1 MATTSDFIAKI
12 SVQMFGPFS
21 DFLPDLDADMAE
33 NILFIAL
40 ESAKV
45 LRVLV
50 LRDLQ
55 LMRLLRRACKIGSM
69 TGCGC
74 VKD

>member
-12 SVQMFGPFS
+12 SVLMLGPFS
-21 DFLPDLDADMAE
+21 DLLPDLDADMAE

-40 ESAKV
+40 AGAKV

-55 LMRLLRRACKIGSM
+55 LMRLHRRTCKIGSM
-69 TGCGC
+69 MGCGC
-74 VKD
+74 VQD